1 MEISGVL
8 KLLTPLLIIITYLS
22 AFQGG
27 KPTCNR
33 FIINYFLYLLTSFSI
48 FFTAMKVYEERDMK
62 IDKPV
67 ITILS
72 LTLILL
78 IVMFIFIKNVQL
90 QHLSFLAILLILAY
104 LQRYYLQKIDKEV
117 IEETLK
123 KMMIIV
129 LLCAL
134 IAIKFPQYM
143 NDSLLFILIFGLI
156 FVVLFRI
163 LDIFLFDKK
172 YNDMISM
179 VSVFLFSGLIMYDT
193 NRVINAA
200 KECRVVGGSP
210 NYLDHV
216 LNMFL
221 NLKSL
226 FLNLSDVLED

>member
-1 MEISGVL
+1 MEISGIFKV
-8 KLLTPLLIIITYLS
+8 LTPILIIITYLS
-22 AFQGG
+22 AFKGG

-48 FFTAMKVYEERDMK
+48 FFTAMKVYEEKDMK
-62 IDKPV
+62 VNKPV
-67 ITILS
+67 VMILS
-72 LTLILL
+72 LTPILL
-78 IVMFIFIKNVQL
+78 IISFVFIKNMYL
-90 QHLSFLAILLILAY
+90 QHLIFLAIVLILAY
-104 LQRYYLQKIDKEV
+104 LQRYYLQTIDKEV

-123 KMMIIV
+123 KMMIII

-143 NDSLLFILIFGLI
+143 NDSLLMILIFGLL
-156 FVVLFRI
+156 FVILFRI

-200 KECRVVGGSP
+200 KECRISGGSP

-216 LNMFL
+216 LDMFL
-221 NLKSL
+221 NIKSL
-226 FLNLSDVLED
+226 FINLSDVLED

>member
-1 MEISGVL
+1 MEKSGIF
-8 KLLTPLLIIITYLS
+8 KILTPILIIITYLS
-22 AFQGG
+22 AFKDG

-48 FFTAMKVYEERDMK
+48 FFTAMKVYEEKDMK
-62 IDKPV
+62 VNKPV
-67 ITILS
+67 VMVLS
-72 LTLILL
+72 LTWILL
-78 IVMFIFIKNVQL
+78 AISFVFIKNMYL
-90 QHLSFLAILLILAY
+90 QHLIFLAIVLILAY
-104 LQRYYLQKIDKEV
+104 LQRYYLQTIDKEV

-123 KMMIIV
+123 KMMIII

-143 NDSLLFILIFGLI
+143 NDSLLMILFFGLL
-156 FVVLFRI
+156 FVILFRI

-179 VSVFLFSGLIMYDT
+179 VSVFIFSGLIMYDT

-200 KECRVVGGSP
+200 KECRISGGSP

-216 LNMFL
+216 LDMFL
-221 NLKSL
+221 NIKSL
-226 FLNLSDVLED
+226 FINLSDVLED